1 MSTDFSFKEIATV
14 TMVLFAVI
22 DVICSIPVIIGLRQ
36 KAGTL
41 NARRASLVSMC
52 IMVGFLFIGEPI
64 LHLIGIEVSDF
75 AIAGSFV
82 LFFLSLEMILG
93 IRLYKDEIPT
103 TASVM
108 PLASPLIAGTGTL
121 TTLLSLRA
129 EYSIVNILIGI
140 VINVFIVYIVLRNIS
155 LLEKLLGV
163 GGVAILRKVFG
174 IVLLAIA
181 VKLFRTHTNIWPV
194 TT

>member
-1 MSTDFSFKEIATV
+1 MVFNFKEIATV

-22 DVICSIPVIIGLRQ
+22 DVVGSIPVIIGLRQ
-36 KAGTL
+36 KVGDL
-41 NARRASLVSMC
+41 NARRASLVSLC
-52 IMVGFLFIGEPI
+52 IMVGFLFVGEPM

-93 IRLYKDEIPT
+93 IRLYKDEVPA

-108 PLASPLIAGTGTL
+108 PLAFPLLAGTGTL

-129 EYSIVNILIGI
+129 EYSLLSILIAIFINII
-140 VINVFIVYIVLRNIS
+140 VVYIVLQNIS
-155 LLEKLLGV
+155 RLEKILGV
-163 GGVAILRKVFG
+163 GGVSILRKVFG

-194 TT
+194 TH